1 MANAGGCKQATGI
14 WQVKEDVPLED
25 DGGRLGLDTYIFA
38 FDGDTATLRLITTTL
53 GQWKSDDDFYRLAAE
68 CREDA
73 LYIRPPF
80 ADWLELATFEDG
92 RFVQV
97 GSGRKRIFERIG
109 EAQVTEFNRAI
120 LAPREPHDYRRR
132 PDGTLSSQT

>member
-1 MANAGGCKQATGI
+1 MANAGGCEQATGI

-38 FDGDTATLRLITTTL
+38 FDGHTATLRLITTTL

-68 CREDA
+68 CRGDA

-80 ADWLELATFEDG
+80 ADWLELATFEEG
-92 RFVQV
+92 HFVQI

-120 LAPREPHDYRRR
+120 LAPREPHDYRIR